1 MKTEKLESLVALHTH
16 THTHTHTIALN
27 NKKKIDKKKIAIK
40 TMET

>member
-1 MKTEKLESLVALHTH
+1 MKTEKLESLVALH

-40 TMET
+40 PMET